1 MAKKTKEQAQETR
14 QSILDAA
21 IDVFTD
27 KGVAGASLNEIAER
41 AGVTRG
47 AIYWH
52 FKNKLDIFAALQD
65 QLHQSVMDT
74 VLADMEKDHPQPLQ
88 QLEQLCV
95 ALLMDLETN
104 TRKSKILSIFYTK
117 CDYSGEMATFLDLQN
132 ANKAKSI
139 ELFSHYFK
147 RARKQGHLDADVDPH
162 TLTLSL
168 FFYLTGILH
177 EHLRD
182 PELFDLSQNAGPFI
196 RQFFRGV
203 SCRVM

>member
-1 MAKKTKEQAQETR
+1 MAKKTKEEAQETR
-14 QSILDAA
+14 QNILDAA
-21 IDVFTD
+21 IDVFTSQ
-27 KGVAGASLNEIAER
+27 GVASATLNEIAVR

-52 FKNKLDIFAALQD
+52 FKNKLDIFAALQE
-65 QLHQSVMDT
+65 QLHSSVMDT
-74 VLADMEKDHPQPLQ
+74 VLADLKKDHPQPLQ

-95 ALLMDLETN
+95 ALLIDLETN
-104 TRKSKILSIFYTK
+104 TRKNKILSIFYTK

-132 ANKAKSI
+132 ANKARSI
-139 ELFSHYFK
+139 ELFSRYFK
-147 RARKQGHLDADVDPH
+147 RAAKQGHLEADVEPH

-182 PELFDLSQNAGPFI
+182 PGLFDLSQRAGPFM

-203 SCRVM
+203 SCK

>member
-1 MAKKTKEQAQETR
+1 MAKKTKEEAQETR
-14 QSILDAA
+14 QNILDAA
-21 IDVFTD
+21 IDVFTSH
-27 KGVAGASLNEIAER
+27 GVASASLNEIAAR

-52 FKNKLDIFAALQD
+52 FKNKLDIFAALQE
-65 QLHQSVMDT
+65 QLHSSVMDT
-74 VLADMEKDHPQPLQ
+74 VLADLKKDHPQPLQ

-95 ALLMDLETN
+95 ALLIDLETN
-104 TRKSKILSIFYTK
+104 TRKNKILGIFYTK
-117 CDYSGEMATFLDLQN
+117 CDYSGEMATFLEIQN

-139 ELFSHYFK
+139 ELFSQYFK
-147 RARKQGHLDADVDPH
+147 RAAKQGHLEADVDPH

-182 PELFDLSQNAGPFI
+182 PGLFDLSQRAGPFM

-203 SCRVM
+203 SCG